1 LQARQHS
8 QEQEEAEANAFD
20 LMMRRTAVRDTRVVE
35 CNDRVNYRW
44 IPGKGLVNID
54 TPITIH

>member
-1 LQARQHS
+1 
-8 QEQEEAEANAFD
+8 
-20 LMMRRTAVRDTRVVE
+20 MMRRTAVRDTRVVE